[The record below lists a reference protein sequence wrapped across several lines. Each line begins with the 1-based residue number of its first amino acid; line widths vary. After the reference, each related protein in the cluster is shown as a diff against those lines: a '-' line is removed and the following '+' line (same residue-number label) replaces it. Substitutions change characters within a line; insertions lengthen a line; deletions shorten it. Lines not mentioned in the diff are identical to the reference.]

1 MRRAINCRRETA
13 PVFRWP
19 RAPRTG
25 QEQQHDMQLR
35 VPVSGAAIAR
45 EFLMIRFRVLFP
57 ILVAACIGTPSVLHA
72 ATISVTT
79 FEDIV
84 ADGDDLCSIRE
95 AVDASSRAD
104 VIRSRSSAL
113 SQINSD
119 KATLE
124 SQLPRLRTR
133 PEETFSRVTLV
144 SMMRTLAAELEAH
157 ESPDTLLI
165 GDVNAF
171 ADELDPVDGPLPPN
185 PDLAKVQYAIWL
197 QERTLVVIDGVLA
210 ALRAKDEVDG
220 CIDGSAFDVVL
231 LEEGTYTL
239 NGELLL
245 DRRATLRGQGKDKT
259 TVRPAA
265 AGQRMIKVAA
275 NASVELTGAVFSGAS
290 LGCADADGGKGGAL
304 LVAGTIKLDD
314 VTLRDNTACAG
325 GALYL
330 LAEGSATLSAVGFYN
345 NVASGDGGAI
355 RAESAITVTDVVF
368 GGQGDGNRAG
378 GSGGAIYFE
387 PPVDA
392 ASITAERT
400 AFLYNEAGQK
410 GSAVHLGG
418 PTLAV
423 FENVTFGRNAA
434 GVRAAVNVEITAS
447 DDRLFLNN
455 ITMLENTVNSP
466 APATAGL
473 YTSSEGIRVS
483 NSLLAGNGNS
493 DCDASAVSGAMT
505 PVELDTFDLRFTRNY
520 YGAASGC
527 PGQIVVGAEPEYLNY
542 ELAPAVNPVG
552 YLVQELGAGGFY
564 VPVYPNDDTQVLLVN
579 RGASTQDPNRCAEL
593 DQRSKDRLSFADT
606 DCDIG
611 AVEYQLGRRMD
622 DVVDILVDQNV
633 CIDVAANDIG
643 DAAYVPGTLQVLA
656 IERVGAQAEVI
667 AADQVARCP
676 NAAEISMADPSAARD
691 VVLFTPTPG
700 FRGETLLTYSLGW
713 STQGAQPVTGDV
725 SGFARIFTESRG
737 GITSSKLGGSIGVPA
752 LVLLALLAVRRRAGP
767 LLALLLVCC
776 SAGTVSAN
784 ENVIYVNSGLDPFNA
799 GVGVPELIPGDGK
812 CTLREALNTA
822 RNDQA
827 NLTGG
832 DCVNG
837 NEGPDVIELTPDE
850 SEPGYVVDTVD
861 ANGNP
866 VVQLAIAL
874 NDAVTSYGGITLR
887 CPDRLA
893 PNGNPYQCVIRS
905 AATSR
910 KFSLINSEGGIS
922 VSKMIFENG
931 DAGTGNGGA
940 INSRGSVSIYESFF
954 RNNRARTGGAIFL
967 RGVRSD
973 LYIGHSTFSGNAST
987 GNADDGVSVREG
999 GGVVAT
1005 SAGDEHRIQIESSTF
1020 VGNSSVTS
1028 AAALS
1033 LKTIRPVVVVNSTFA
1048 GNTSAAGAGAL
1059 DVSDSSSVTLRN
1071 LTIVENESGAGRAAI
1086 EAGARAPLLANSIV
1100 AANYD
1105 ANGID
1110 ANCSASAIAS
1120 AFNLFGETAAT
1131 CPLGAGTPINSRR
1144 ESAAAVMLRLGPLQD
1159 NGGAS
1164 WTRAPDPTLE
1174 GPAVAD
1180 RWIVD
1185 QGYNLDVDTN
1195 LVWPLDTGKQHCAS
1209 VDQRGISRESGGRCD
1224 IGAYEVLRV
1233 TALDDEA
1240 SNVGRL
1246 DRDVVVDFLANDLFA
1261 PDATK
1266 RIRDDCVLEA
1276 PDYSVPGLIVVR
1288 DTAGQPCVEVR
1299 VIGSITPE
1307 QVVFLAGDSPDLEER
1322 HLTGNPYVLKFL
1334 NTGRGLIAEDVPE
1347 TLGYR
1352 VYTEDGDSSDEAIIS
1367 LHVENIPPFARDEVD
1382 GSCDECASIRAAV
1395 GATVVIDILANDIDY
1410 DNYDTGKPDPTTV
1423 RLTGGTCRE
1432 EDDIDDFDGDGDTSD
1447 TYWQCQFGR
1456 ATIDP
1461 VTGVITWV
1469 PTNKFNPFTERF
1481 SYTVT
1486 DIEGKESTAAVEI
1499 IMARPVA
1506 NGGGLL
1512 GEDDMSDVL
1521 GIDFLGSIGVG
1532 TLGFVGTLLLRR
1544 RRRPR

>member
-1 MRRAINCRRETA
+1 
-13 PVFRWP
+13 
-19 RAPRTG
+19 
-25 QEQQHDMQLR
+25 
-35 VPVSGAAIAR
+35 
-45 EFLMIRFRVLFP
+45 MIRFRVLLP
-57 ILVAACIGTPSVLHA
+57 ILVAACIGMPSVLHA

-95 AVDASSRAD
+95 AVLASGRAD

-144 SMMRTLAAELEAH
+144 SMMRTIAAELEAH
-157 ESPDTLLI
+157 ESPDLVLL

-171 ADELDPVDGPLPPN
+171 IDELDPDEGPLPPN
-185 PDLAKVQYAIWL
+185 PDLGKVEYAISL
-197 QERTLVVIDGVLA
+197 QERAVVVIESVLA
-210 ALRAKDEVDG
+210 ALRAKDAADG
-220 CIDGSAFDVVL
+220 CVDGSAFDVVL
-231 LEEGTYTL
+231 LAEGTYTL
-239 NGELLL
+239 NAELPF
-245 DRRATLRGQGKDKT
+245 DRRATLRGQGADKT
-259 TVRPAA
+259 VIRPAGA
-265 AGQRMIKVAA
+265 SRRLFNVAA
-275 NASVELTGAVFSGAS
+275 NATLEVSGATLS
-290 LGCADADGGKGGAL
+290 GVTLGCADAGGGRGGAL
-304 LVAGTIKLDD
+304 LVAGAARLDE
-314 VTLRDNTACAG
+314 VVLRDNVACDG

-330 LAEGSATLSAVGFYN
+330 LAEASATLAKVGFYN
-345 NVASGDGGAI
+345 NEAIGNGGAI
-355 RAESAITVTDVVF
+355 RAESSISLSESTF
-368 GGQGDGNRAG
+368 GAAGKGNRAG
-378 GSGGAIYFE
+378 NAGGAIHFE
-387 PPVDA
+387 PPVEA
-392 ASITAERT
+392 ASLSIERST
-400 AFLYNEAGQK
+400 FLHNEAGQK
-410 GSAVHLGG
+410 GSALHLGG

-423 FENVTFGRNAA
+423 IENVTVGRNAA
-434 GVRAAVNVEITAS
+434 GIRAAVNVEITAP

-455 ITMLENTVNSP
+455 ITLLENTSGS
-466 APATAGL
+466 PATAGL
-473 YTSSEGIRVS
+473 YTSSTGIRVS
-483 NSLLAGNGNS
+483 NSLLAGNDNS
-493 DCDASAVSGAMT
+493 DCDTSAVTGAMT
-505 PVELDTFDLRFTRNY
+505 PVELDAFDLRFTRNY

-542 ELAPAVNPVG
+542 ELDSGINPVG
-552 YLVQELGAGGFY
+552 YLVQALGEGGFY

-611 AVEYQLGRRMD
+611 AIEYQLGRRMD
-622 DVVDILVDQNV
+622 DVVNILVDQNV

-643 DAAYVPGTLQVLA
+643 DAAYVSGTLRVLD
-656 IERVGAQAEVI
+656 IERAGARAEVI
-667 AADQVARCP
+667 TADQVARCP
-676 NAAEISMADPSAARD
+676 NAEDISAADPMAARD

-737 GITSSKLGGSIGVPA
+737 GITSSKLGGSVGVPA
-752 LVLLALLAVRRRAGP
+752 LLLLALLAVRRRAGS
-767 LLALLLVCC
+767 LLALLLVCW

-784 ENVIYVNSGLDPFNA
+784 ENVIYVNSGQDPFNA
-799 GVGVPELIPGDGK
+799 GAGVPELVAGDGK

-837 NEGPDVIELTPDE
+837 NEGPDVIEFTPEE

-866 VVQLAIAL
+866 VVQLTISL
-874 NDAVTSYGGITLR
+874 NASVTSYGGITLR

-893 PNGNPYQCVIRS
+893 PNGNPYQCVIRPEV
-905 AATSR
+905 TTR
-910 KFSLINSEGGIS
+910 KFSLVNSEGGIS
-922 VSKMIFENG
+922 VSRMIFENG

-940 INSRGSVSIYESFF
+940 INSRGSVSVYESFF
-954 RNNRARTGGAIFL
+954 RNNRARTGGVIFL

-1020 VGNSSVTS
+1020 TGNSSVTS

-1033 LKTIRPVVVVNSTFA
+1033 LKTIRPVVVVNSTFS
-1048 GNTSAAGAGAL
+1048 GNTSTAGAGAL

-1071 LTIVENESGAGRAAI
+1071 LTIVENVSGVGRAAI
-1086 EAGARAPLLANSIV
+1086 EAGARAPLLANSIL

-1105 ANGID
+1105 TNGAD

-1131 CPLGAGTPINSRR
+1131 CPLGAGTPVNSRR
-1144 ESAAAVMLRLGPLQD
+1144 EPAADVMLRLGPLQD

-1164 WTRAPDPTLE
+1164 WTRAPDPALE
-1174 GPAVAD
+1174 GPLVAD

-1185 QGYNLDVDTN
+1185 QGYNLDAESN
-1195 LVWPLDTGKQHCAS
+1195 LVWPLDTGKQQCAS

-1240 SNVGRL
+1240 SNIGRL

-1266 RIRDDCVLEA
+1266 RIRDDCVLDA
-1276 PDYSVPGLIVVR
+1276 PDYSSPGLIVVR
-1288 DTAGQPCVEVR
+1288 DTAGNPCVEVR
-1299 VIGSITPE
+1299 IIGSITPE
-1307 QVVFLAGDSPDLEER
+1307 QLVFLAGDSPDLEER
-1322 HLTGNPYVLKFL
+1322 HRTENPYVLKFM
-1334 NTGRGLIAEDVPE
+1334 NTGRSLIAEDVPE

-1352 VYTEDGDSSDEAIIS
+1352 VYTEDGDSSDEAVIS
-1367 LHVENIPPFARDEVD
+1367 LHVENIPPFARPEVD
-1382 GSCDECASIRAAV
+1382 GRCDECASIRAAV
-1395 GATVVIDILANDIDY
+1395 GATVVIDVLANDVDY

-1423 RLTGGTCRE
+1423 SLTGGTCRE
-1432 EDDIDDFDGDGDTSD
+1432 EDDLDDFDGDGDTSD

-1456 ATIDP
+1456 VTIDP

-1481 SYTVT
+1481 SYTVK
-1486 DIEGKESTAAVEI
+1486 DIEGKEATAAVEI

-1521 GIDFLGSIGVG
+1521 GIDFLGGVGFG

-1544 RRRPR
+1544 RRLSR

>member
-13 PVFRWP
+13 PVFCWLC
-19 RAPRTG
+19 ASRTG
-25 QEQQHDMQLR
+25 QEQQHDMLLR

-57 ILVAACIGTPSVLHA
+57 ILVAACIGTPSVVHA

-84 ADGDDLCSIRE
+84 RDGDDLCSIRE
-95 AVDASSRAD
+95 AVDASGRAD
-104 VIRSRSSAL
+104 VIRSRSSAR

-133 PEETFSRVTLV
+133 PEETFSRATLI
-144 SMMRTLAAELEAH
+144 SMMRTMAAELEAH
-157 ESPDTLLI
+157 QSPDTVLI
-165 GDVNAF
+165 NDVNAF
-171 ADELDPVDGPLPPN
+171 ADELDPSDGPLPPN
-185 PDLAKVQYAIWL
+185 PDLAKVEYAIAL
-197 QERTLVVIDGVLA
+197 QDRALVVIDNILA

-220 CIDGSAFDVVL
+220 CVDGSAFDVVL

-259 TVRPAA
+259 RVTPAA
-265 AGQRMIKVAA
+265 ASQRLIKVAS
-275 NASVELTGAVFSGAS
+275 NASVELSSATFSGAS
-290 LGCADADGGKGGAL
+290 LGCGDADGGKGGAL

-314 VTLRDNTACAG
+314 VTIRDNSACAG

-330 LAEGSATLSAVGFYN
+330 SAEASATLTTVGFYN
-345 NVASGDGGAI
+345 NVASADGGAI
-355 RAESAITVTDVVF
+355 RAESSMAVTDVVF
-368 GGQGDGNRAG
+368 GGPGEGNRAG

-392 ASITAERT
+392 ASMMVERT

-418 PTLAV
+418 PTLAEFV
-423 FENVTFGRNAA
+423 NVTFGKNNA
-434 GVRAAVNVEITAS
+434 GVRAALNAEITAS

-455 ITMLENTVNSP
+455 VTMIENTAN
-466 APATAGL
+466 AAATAGL
-473 YTSSEGIRVS
+473 FTSSRGVRVS
-483 NSLLAGNGNS
+483 NSLLAGNSNS
-493 DCDASAVSGAMT
+493 DCDASAVTGAMT
-505 PVELDTFDLRFTRNY
+505 SVELDAFDLRFTRNY
-520 YGAASGC
+520 YGAASAC
-527 PGQIVVGAEPEYLNY
+527 PGQTVVGAEPEYLNY
-542 ELAPAVNPVG
+542 ELVSGINPVG
-552 YLVQELGAGGFY
+552 YLVQELGTGGFY

-579 RGASTQDPNRCAEL
+579 RGASTQDLNRCAEL

-622 DVVDILVDQNV
+622 DVVNILVDQAV
-633 CIDVAANDIG
+633 CVDVVANDIG
-643 DAAYVPGTLQVLA
+643 DAAYVPGTLRVLDT
-656 IERVGAQAEVI
+656 EREAATGEVLGP
-667 AADQVARCP
+667 DQVARCP
-676 NAAEISMADPSAARD
+676 NAAEISAADPQGERE
-691 VVLFTPTPG
+691 VILFTPTPG

-713 STQGAQPVTGDV
+713 STQGTQPVTGDV

-737 GITSSKLGGSIGVPA
+737 GISSSKLGGAFGLPS
-752 LVLLALLAVRRRAGP
+752 LLLLALLAVRRRAGS
-767 LLALLLVCC
+767 LLALLAFCLM
-776 SAGTVSAN
+776 AGTVSAN
-784 ENVIYVNSGLDPFNA
+784 ENVIYVNSGLDPFND
-799 GVGVPELIPGDGK
+799 GLGVPELSPGDGK

-837 NEGPDVIELTPDE
+837 NEGPDIIELTPDE
-850 SEPGYVVDTVD
+850 SESGYVVETVD

-866 VVQLAIAL
+866 VVQLTISL
-874 NDAVTSYGGITLR
+874 NTSVTSYGGITLR
-887 CPDRLA
+887 CPSRLA
-893 PNGNPYQCVIRS
+893 PNGNPYQCVIRP
-905 AATSR
+905 AAASR

-922 VSKMIFENG
+922 VSKMILENG
-931 DAGTGNGGA
+931 DAGAGNGGA
-940 INSRGSVSIYESFF
+940 INSRGSVSVYESVF

-973 LYIGHSTFSGNAST
+973 LYVGESTFSGNVST

-999 GGVVAT
+999 GGAIAT
-1005 SAGDEHRIQIESSTF
+1005 SAGDEHRIQIEASTF
-1020 VGNSSVTS
+1020 DGNRSATS

-1033 LKTIRPVVVVNSTFA
+1033 LKTIRPVVIVNSTFS
-1048 GNTSAAGAGAL
+1048 GNISTAGAGAI
-1059 DVSDSSSVTLRN
+1059 DVSDSGSVTLRN

-1100 AANYD
+1100 AANHD
-1105 ANGID
+1105 ANGAE
-1110 ANCSASAIAS
+1110 ANCSASPISS

-1144 ESAAAVMLRLGPLQD
+1144 EPAAAVMLRLGPLQK
-1159 NGGAS
+1159 NGGSS
-1164 WTRAPDPTLE
+1164 WTRAPDPALE
-1174 GPAVAD
+1174 GPLVTD

-1185 QGYNLDVDTN
+1185 QGYNLEVDAN
-1195 LVWPLDTGKQHCAS
+1195 LVWPLDTGKQQCAT

-1233 TALDDEA
+1233 TTLDDGA

-1261 PDATK
+1261 PDPTK
-1266 RIRDDCVLEA
+1266 RIRDDCVLET
-1276 PDYSVPGLIVVR
+1276 PDFSSPGLIVVR
-1288 DTAGQPCVEVR
+1288 DAAGNPCVELR
-1299 VIGSITPE
+1299 IIGGIAPE
-1307 QVVFLAGDSPDLEER
+1307 QLVFLAGDSSELEER
-1322 HLTGNPYVLKFL
+1322 DLSENPYVLKFL
-1334 NTGRGLIAEDVPE
+1334 NTGRGLIAENAPE
-1347 TLGYR
+1347 MLGYR

-1367 LHVENIPPFARDEVD
+1367 FHVENIPPFARDEVD
-1382 GSCDECASIRAAV
+1382 GECDECASIRAEV
-1395 GATVVIDILANDIDY
+1395 GSTVVIDVLANDIDY

-1423 RLTGGTCRE
+1423 RLTGGSCRE

-1447 TYWQCQFGR
+1447 IYWQCQFGR
-1456 ATIDP
+1456 ATVDP

-1499 IMARPVA
+1499 IMARPVS

-1512 GEDDMSDVL
+1512 GEDDMSDML
-1521 GIDFLGSIGVG
+1521 GIDFLGGVGFG
-1532 TLGFVGTLLLRR
+1532 TLGFAGALLLRR
-1544 RRRPR
+1544 RRRLH

>member
-1 MRRAINCRRETA
+1 
-13 PVFRWP
+13 
-19 RAPRTG
+19 
-25 QEQQHDMQLR
+25 
-35 VPVSGAAIAR
+35 
-45 EFLMIRFRVLFP
+45 MIRFRVLFP
-57 ILVAACIGTPSVLHA
+57 ILVAACIGTPSALHA

-113 SQINSD
+113 SQVNSD

-124 SQLPRLRTR
+124 SQLPRLQTR

-144 SMMRTLAAELEAH
+144 SMMRTLVAELEAH
-157 ESPDTLLI
+157 ESPDTVLI
-165 GDVNAF
+165 NEVNAF
-171 ADELDPVDGPLPPN
+171 ANELDPVDGPLPPN
-185 PDLAKVQYAIWL
+185 PDLAKVQYAISL
-197 QERTLVVIDGVLA
+197 QERAIVVIDGVLA

-220 CIDGSAFDVVL
+220 CTDGSAFDVVL
-231 LEEGTYTL
+231 MEEGTYTL
-239 NGELLL
+239 NGQLLL
-245 DRRATLRGQGKDKT
+245 DRRATLRGQGRDKT
-259 TVRPAA
+259 TLVPAA
-265 AGQRMIKVAA
+265 PAQRLIKVAS
-275 NASVELTGAVFSGAS
+275 NATVELSGATLSGAS
-290 LGCADADGGKGGAL
+290 IGCADADGGKGGAL
-304 LVAGTIKLDD
+304 LVDGAVNLDD
-314 VTLRDNTACAG
+314 VALRGNAACHG
-325 GALYL
+325 GALYVS
-330 LAEGSATLSAVGFYN
+330 AEASATLTAVGFYG

-355 RAESAITVTDVVF
+355 RAESAVNATEVVF
-368 GGQGDGNRAG
+368 GGPGEGNRAG

-387 PPVDA
+387 PPVDS
-392 ASITAERT
+392 ASLTAERSS
-400 AFLYNEAGQK
+400 FLFNEAGQK

-423 FENVTFGRNAA
+423 FENVTFGKNAA

-455 ITMLENTVNSP
+455 ITMLENTSGS
-466 APATAGL
+466 AETAGL

-483 NSLLAGNGNS
+483 NSLLAGNSNS
-493 DCDASAVSGAMT
+493 DCDTSAVTGPMT
-505 PVELDTFDLRFTRNY
+505 LVELDAFDLRFTRNY
-520 YGAASGC
+520 YGTTSAC
-527 PGQIVVGAEPEYLNY
+527 PGRLVVGNEPEYLNY
-542 ELAPAVNPVG
+542 ELASGINPVG
-552 YLVQELGAGGFY
+552 YLVRELGAGGFY
-564 VPVYPNDDTQVLLVN
+564 VPVYPDDDTQVLLVN

-593 DQRSKDRLSFADT
+593 DQRGNDRLSFADT

-611 AVEYQLGRRMD
+611 SVEYQLGRRMD
-622 DVVDILVDQNV
+622 DVVNILVDQSI
-633 CIDVAANDIG
+633 CIDVVANDIG
-643 DAAYVPGTLQVLA
+643 DAAYVAGTLQVLA

-667 AADQVARCP
+667 APGQVARCP
-676 NAAEISMADPSAARD
+676 NAAEISAADPLAERD
-691 VVLFTPTPG
+691 VILFTPTPG

-713 STQGAQPVTGDV
+713 RTTLGAQPVTGDV

-737 GITSSKLGGSIGVPA
+737 GIASSKLGGAVGIPA
-752 LVLLALLAVRRRAGP
+752 FLLLALLAVRRRAGS
-767 LLALLLVCC
+767 LLALLLVCW
-776 SAGTVSAN
+776 SAGMASAN
-784 ENVIYVNSGLDPFNA
+784 ENIIYVNSGLDPFNA
-799 GVGVPELIPGDGK
+799 DVSVPDMISGDGK

-837 NEGPDVIELTPDE
+837 NEGPDVIEFTPEENE
-850 SEPGYVVDTVD
+850 SGYVVETVD
-861 ANGNP
+861 VNGNA
-866 VVQLAIAL
+866 VVQLTISL
-874 NDAVTSYGGITLR
+874 NDSVTSYGGVTLR

-910 KFSLINSEGGIS
+910 NFSLINSEGGIS
-922 VSKMIFENG
+922 VSKMILENG

-940 INSRGSVSIYESFF
+940 INSRGSVSIYQSVF
-954 RNNRARTGGAIFL
+954 RNNRARTGGAVFL

-973 LYIGHSTFSGNAST
+973 LYVGDSTFNGNAST
-987 GNADDGVSVREG
+987 GNADDGVSIREG
-999 GGVVAT
+999 GGAIAT

-1020 VGNSSVTS
+1020 AGNSSVTS

-1033 LKTIRPVVVVNSTFA
+1033 LKTIRPVVVVNSTFS
-1048 GNTSAAGAGAL
+1048 GNTSTAGAGAL

-1071 LTIVENESGAGRAAI
+1071 LTIVENISGVGRAAI
-1086 EAGARAPLLANSIV
+1086 EAGTRAPLLANSIV

-1120 AFNLFGETAAT
+1120 TFNLFGETAAT
-1131 CPLGAGTPINSRR
+1131 CPLGTAIPINSTRQ
-1144 ESAAAVMLRLGPLQD
+1144 AAVDVMQRLGPLQD

-1174 GPAVAD
+1174 GPLVAG

-1185 QGYNLDVDTN
+1185 QGYNLDPDTN
-1195 LVWPLDTGKQHCAS
+1195 LVWPLDTGKQQCAS

-1233 TALDDEA
+1233 TALEDGG
-1240 SNVGRL
+1240 SNIGRL

-1261 PDATK
+1261 PDETK
-1266 RIRDDCVLEA
+1266 QIRDDCVLGT
-1276 PDYSVPGLIVVR
+1276 PDYGLPGLVVVR
-1288 DTAGQPCVEVR
+1288 DTAGNPCVEVR
-1299 VIGSITPE
+1299 IIGSITPG
-1307 QVVFLAGDSPDLEER
+1307 QLVFLAGDSPDLEER
-1322 HLTGNPYVLKFL
+1322 HLTDSPYVLKFL
-1334 NTGRGLIAEDVPE
+1334 NTGRGLIAEDAPE
-1347 TLGYR
+1347 ALGYR
-1352 VYTEDGDSSDEAIIS
+1352 VYTEDGDLSDEAIIS

-1382 GSCDECASIRAAV
+1382 GRCDECASVRAGV
-1395 GATVVIDILANDIDY
+1395 GATVVIDVLANDVDY

-1432 EDDIDDFDGDGDTSD
+1432 EDDLDDFDGDGDTSD

-1456 ATIDP
+1456 ATINP
-1461 VTGVITWV
+1461 ANGVITWV

-1486 DIEGKESTAAVEI
+1486 DNEGKESTAAVEI
-1499 IMARPVA
+1499 IMARPQA

-1512 GEDDMSDVL
+1512 GEDDMSDAL

-1532 TLGFVGTLLLRR
+1532 TLGFVGALLLRR
-1544 RRRPR
+1544 RRRSY